1 MGAIFSALI
10 AGFVLQKYGR
20 KVTLLVSVAV
30 TLVAFI
36 VLATSKIHE
45 IPAVMIA
52 ARAMMGITVGFSMPS
67 ATIYVSFFATSPIH
81 ALISGH
87 MCFASHSRWLG
98 FFP

>member
-1 MGAIFSALI
+1 MGAIFSALL

-20 KVTLLVSVAV
+20 KITLLVSVAV
-30 TLVAFI
+30 TMIAFT

-67 ATIYVSFFATSPIH
+67 ATIYVNSFNSLAFVKGCEYHYPAD
-81 ALISGH
+81 
-87 MCFASHSRWLG
+87 
-98 FFP
+98 

>member
-1 MGAIFSALI
+1 MLFFFILASAVPLGAIFSALI

-67 ATIYVSFFATSPIH
+67 ATIYVSWVHVKGTCMKF
-81 ALISGH
+81 
-87 MCFASHSRWLG
+87 
-98 FFP
+98 